1 MHFPR
6 FPGASLAAGLALA
19 AVSGSLAGWLAL
31 PGLPELLALAVLL
44 ALAAGRHRLVVL
56 LLVMALT
63 ALAIGEARQAQL
75 PEGLSRQDLRVKAT
89 VTRWQRDGSL
99 ARLRL
104 AVADCRPLAAVRPAC
119 RDLERVRVSW
129 YDPPPLATGDVWSLT
144 LRLRPPAGFANPHT
158 FDYGAWL
165 WREGIGATGYVR
177 DAPPPRRLAAG
188 KPGLRDAALAH
199 LDRRI
204 DDPLTRRWLGAL
216 TLGAS
221 ERLTEADWALLNATG
236 TTHVMVISGL
246 HVGLVATLMLWL
258 ARGAARLVT
267 PGRWRLAVW
276 PWWAAAMAAV
286 GYGGLAGLE
295 PPTLR
300 AMIMTLIGLWVA
312 SGRHAPGPWQGW
324 WLALALVVAIDPLSL
339 WRPGLWLSFTA
350 VALLILAWQ
359 GRRRPAGW
367 RGWCLALL
375 RTQLLLS
382 PLMAAAVLLAFG
394 RLAPAAPLVNLL
406 IVPLVGSLLVP
417 LGLAGWAAA
426 PVPPL
431 ASLCWQ
437 GFAWLAHGLHAA
449 LAAMA
454 DSVPLWEPPG
464 WAVWPTALALI
475 LVTLLWA
482 LPGITA
488 VPRWLGSL
496 TLVVLVVTLAPP
508 DMATGRLRLRVQD
521 VGQGQLVE
529 LRTAHHRLLY
539 DTGPRFR
546 SGFMPLSTLWPAG
559 QSFDAVIVSHGD
571 RDHAGGVPA
580 LVAQH
585 TVARWYSPLADWPSA
600 DGEDADRQPCRA
612 GRGWRWDGVR
622 FRFLWPRGVPP
633 ERPRND
639 RSCVLLV
646 TAAGGERA
654 LISGDATT
662 AVEARLL
669 DAVPEGVTVLVA
681 GHHGSATSSSPAW
694 VAATRPRQV
703 VFSAGRDNPH
713 GHPRPAVVRR
723 YRRAGSCLWNTARD
737 GAVTLWLGGA
747 PAPAVTTR
755 RALPGGA
762 ESVEGRCHAIES
774 PH

>member
-1 MHFPR
+1 MSFPR
-6 FPGASLAAGLALA
+6 FPAPSLAVGLALA
-19 AVSGSLAGWLAL
+19 AVSGSLAGWWAP
-31 PGLPELLALAVLL
+31 PGLPGFLAVAVLL
-44 ALAAGRHRLVVL
+44 GLAAGRYRLVVL
-56 LLVMALT
+56 LLVMGLT
-63 ALAIGEARQAQL
+63 ALAIGEARQARL
-75 PEGLSRQDLRVKAT
+75 PEGLSRQDLRVTAT
-89 VTRWQRDGSL
+89 ITQWQRDGSL

-104 AVADCRPLAAVRPAC
+104 AVSDCRPLAAVRPDC
-119 RDLERVRVSW
+119 RRLERVRVSW
-129 YDPPPLATGDVWSLT
+129 YDPPALATGDVWSLT

-177 DAPPPRRLAAG
+177 DAPPPRRLVAG
-188 KPGLRDAALAH
+188 RPGVREAALAH
-199 LDRRI
+199 LDQRVA
-204 DDPLTRRWLGAL
+204 DPLTRRWLGAL

-221 ERLTEADWALLNATG
+221 ERLTEADWDLLNATG

-258 ARGAARLVT
+258 ARGVARLVM
-267 PGRWRLAVW
+267 PARWRLAVW
-276 PWWAAAMAAV
+276 PWWAAALAAV
-286 GYGGLAGLE
+286 GYGWLAGLE

-300 AMIMTLIGLWVA
+300 AIIMTLIGLWVA

-359 GRRRPAGW
+359 GRRRPAGR

-417 LGLAGWAAA
+417 LGLAGWMAA

-437 GFAWLAHGLHAA
+437 GFGWLAHGLHAA
-449 LAAMA
+449 LVATAGA
-454 DSVPLWEPPG
+454 VPLWEPPG
-464 WAVWPTALALI
+464 WAIWPTALALI
-475 LVTLLWA
+475 LITLLWG
-482 LPGITA
+482 LPGVTA

-496 TLVVLVVTLAPP
+496 TLAVLVVTLAPP
-508 DMATGRLRLRVQD
+508 DMAKGRLRLRVQD

-559 QSFDAVIVSHGD
+559 QHFDAVIVSHGD
-571 RDHAGGVPA
+571 RDHAGGVPE
-580 LVAQH
+580 LVARH
-585 TVARWYSPLADWPSA
+585 AVARWYSPLADRPSTA
-600 DGEDADRQPCRA
+600 GEDAERRRCRA

-622 FRFLWPRGVPP
+622 FRFLWPRGTPP
-633 ERPRND
+633 EKPRND

-646 TAAGGERA
+646 TAANGEQA

-662 AVEARLL
+662 AVETRLL
-669 DAVPEGVTVLVA
+669 DTVPRNVTVLVA

-694 VAATRPRQV
+694 VATTRPRQV

-723 YRRAGSCLWNTARD
+723 YRRAGSCLWNTALD
-737 GAVTLWLGGA
+737 GAVTLWLGGG

-755 RALPGGA
+755 RALPGGG
-762 ESVEGRCHAIES
+762 ESVGGDCHAIES